1 MREARAGR
9 EGGKLKAA
17 IELPTDFAS
26 RLAREVVDERSAIVR
41 KELGQ
46 FFTPPSVAR
55 FMGRLASNAKQP
67 RRILDPGA
75 GTGILS
81 AAVCEALPPGAGP
94 VHVDAFESDPL
105 AADLCEQVLA
115 HTTKWCET
123 ECDVRVTFEVFRAD
137 FIARHAERLRP
148 SLYTED
154 GGVGYDLAILNP
166 PYFKLQKNDPRA
178 VAAGALV
185 HGQPNIY
192 SLFMG
197 IAAALLSE
205 DGVLVS
211 ITPRS
216 FAHGDYFRLFRQ
228 HLFGLTA
235 PEAVHLFRSRKDAFR
250 RDEVLQENAILLLR
264 RTTPS
269 PGASVRISE
278 SAGISDIGDV
288 EPRSVPLQ
296 DVVDLQSA
304 DLTFRIPT
312 SPADDVIVEFLR
324 EQWRNTLKSMRV
336 SVSTGPVVAF
346 RSLKGLM
353 EEPGPGVVPLLWLNN
368 VRALGVEWP
377 GSVNTKPQYILDAP
391 PYGKLLV
398 SNDANY
404 VLLRRF
410 TAKEERRRL
419 TAAPLRARELPG
431 EVIGLENHLNYIYR
445 AGDGLTQEEA
455 NGLAALFNSAL
466 LDRYVRI
473 SNGNTQVN
481 ASELRN
487 LPLPPHDTVVALGR
501 AILHERPTIE
511 SLEVLLARYLELP
524 AQVVEALR
532 DRQLVGRTA

>member
-1 MREARAGR
+1 MT
-9 EGGKLKAA
+9 EGAHLETA
-17 IELPTDFAS
+17 IELPSDFAARMS
-26 RLAREVVDERSAIVR
+26 REVVDERSPIVR

-55 FMGRLASNAKQP
+55 FMGRLGVEATKP
-67 RRILDPGA
+67 RHVLDPGA
-75 GTGILS
+75 GTGILA

-94 VHVDAFESDPL
+94 VHVDAFESDSL
-105 AADLCEQVLA
+105 AANMCEEVLT

-123 ECDVRVTFEVFRAD
+123 ELGVQVTFRVSQAD
-137 FIARHAERLRP
+137 FIARHAEQLRP
-148 SLYTED
+148 SLYSD
-154 GGVGYDLAILNP
+154 DRGAGYDLAILNP

-197 IAAALLSE
+197 ISASLLSE

-228 HLFGLTA
+228 HLFGVVV
-235 PEAVHLFRSRKDAFR
+235 PEAIHLFRSRKDAFR
-250 RDEVLQENAILLLR
+250 KDQVLQENAILLLR
-264 RTTPS
+264 RIAPS
-269 PGASVRISE
+269 RGATVRISE
-278 SAGISDIGDV
+278 SSGIADLGHV
-288 EPRSVPLQ
+288 ESRSVPLR

-304 DLTFRIPT
+304 DLTLRIPT
-312 SPADDVIVEFLR
+312 SSDDDVIVEFLR
-324 EQWRNTLKSMRV
+324 EHWRNTLKAMRI

-346 RSLKGLM
+346 RSLECLSD
-353 EEPGPGVVPLLWLNN
+353 EPGSDVVPLLWLNN

-377 GSVNTKPQYILDAP
+377 ASASSKPQYILSEP
-391 PYGKLLV
+391 QYHKLLV

-404 VLLRRF
+404 VLMRRF
-410 TAKEERRRL
+410 TAKEEQRRL
-419 TAAPLRARELPG
+419 TAAPLQARELPG
-431 EVIGLENHLNYIYR
+431 DFIGLENHLNYIYR
-445 AGDGLTQEEA
+445 TDVSLTLEEA
-455 NGLAALFNSAL
+455 AGLAALLNCAL

-487 LPLPPHDTVVALGR
+487 LPLPPHEAIVALGR
-501 AILHERPTIE
+501 AVLQERTTMGL
-511 SLEVLLARYLELP
+511 LEPLLATRLGASGLSS
-524 AQVVEALR
+524 R
-532 DRQLVGRTA
+532 GTARP